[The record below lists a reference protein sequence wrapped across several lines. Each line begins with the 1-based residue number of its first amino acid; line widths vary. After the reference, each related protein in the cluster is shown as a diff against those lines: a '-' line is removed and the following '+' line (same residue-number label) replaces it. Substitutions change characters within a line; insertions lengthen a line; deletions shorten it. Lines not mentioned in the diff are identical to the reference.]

1 MAESENRF
9 VLNESTPHSSYLR
22 LPVPFYADTRLRLL
36 PLKLLELLCP
46 ERSLISGP
54 KGLEWKT
61 PWQLPNLLACFQHH
75 HPPFLLQGLAKKKKK
90 WWPTPSSAS
99 YRPFGTRV
107 HVINIIKMK
116 NGQVIGVRLVPW
128 GIRKQLY
135 IQLLLLDGLHH
146 TLRDKASCWAWQPCM
161 HAPQWKWEH
170 AQHLLSLGHVW
181 RPVLLPSSQAP
192 SCLVLA
198 WLCLGQE
205 VAALRPN
212 SHWEPN
218 GNPDALASLLEWSH
232 SCEKKR
238 RQCSFLLH
246 LVE

>member
-1 MAESENRF
+1 MSRKEFNQWPKRI
-9 VLNESTPHSSYLR
+9 R
-22 LPVPFYADTRLRLL
+22 MKD
-36 PLKLLELLCP
+36 
-46 ERSLISGP
+46 SLAASKPSCMFPASPPSIPPAGSG
-54 KGLEWKT
+54 G
-61 PWQLPNLLACFQHH
+61 
-75 HPPFLLQGLAKKKKK
+75 KKKKK

-116 NGQVIGVRLVPW
+116 NGQVVGVRLVPW

-170 AQHLLSLGHVW
+170 AQHLLGLGHVW
-181 RPVLLPSSQAP
+181 RPVLLPSYQAP

-218 GNPDALASLLEWSH
+218 GNPDALASSLLEWSH